1 MPSPLDRVVRL
12 LLAPSG
18 LSPAPPRSLLLRA
31 LERAAGPAGRVV
43 DLVHDGDP
51 REPARLR
58 ALFASRSPR
67 RGGPALLFLHG
78 KGGSGAEFRGDAAR
92 ALSLGYDVLVPEL
105 RGHAPSGGR
114 HVTYGWLETGDVE
127 ALLRAARERVGLD
140 LSRVGVDGVSM
151 GALVALQL
159 ASGGTTSGPLWL
171 QAPFGDLPGV
181 AARYL
186 SRATGLP
193 ASLLALPARLATFSA
208 ERALGVPLSAVD
220 PLAAARS
227 VRCPAVVVI
236 GETDAFVPLASA
248 EAVHRALAGEATLWR
263 VPRAGHAHHPD
274 EPQSVARRAYLE
286 RWTAF
291 FTRHLPPG
299 RPPRRT
305 AARRPSACGA

>member
-1 MPSPLDRVVRL
+1 MPHPLERVVRL
-12 LLAPSG
+12 LLSPSG
-18 LSPAPPRSLLLRA
+18 LSPAPPRSLLVRA
-31 LERAAGPAGRVV
+31 LERAAGPLGRVV
-43 DLVHDGDP
+43 DLEHDGDP

-58 ALFASRSPR
+58 ALFASRSRR
-67 RGGPALLFLHG
+67 RGAPVLLFLHG

-114 HVTYGWLETGDVE
+114 HVTYGWLEAGDVE
-127 ALLRAARERVGLD
+127 ALLRTARDRVGLD
-140 LSRVGVDGVSM
+140 PSRVGVDGVSM
-151 GALVALQL
+151 GALVAIQL
-159 ASGGTTSGPLWL
+159 ASRGAARGPLWL

-193 ASLLALPARLATFSA
+193 ASLLALPARLAASSA

-220 PLAAARS
+220 PVEAAGR
-227 VRCPAVVVI
+227 VLCPSVVVI

-248 EAVHRALAGEATLWR
+248 AAVHEALGPGATLWR
-263 VPRAGHAHHPD
+263 VPRAGHPHHPD

-299 RPPRRT
+299 CPPRRA
-305 AARRPSACGA
+305 AARRPSAGGA